1 MEGTKIEIKNLC
13 PMIAMIS
20 AGKTSILKVLFD
32 VDFLEASAG
41 IGTKFVNII
50 RYNPDVGKNPKFYHL
65 KLKDIGNGDYDY
77 YKDPDFK
84 EIIGKQEIK
93 QSNEKINQELKNKT
107 VPYEELFYMIEVGE
121 SSFIEDKEYLK
132 NYDLVDIPGVSEFN
146 VDQTP
151 EEKPTEDISIFK
163 EDPED
168 LGAAYSAFEGENN
181 KSIAHFDTIE
191 KEMENY
197 DPSKEKSYLT
207 EIFRIIKN
215 KMTNGII
222 VFSIDNYQHVE
233 NYRIIGKLHKVIKK
247 PIENFLIFLNK
258 IDKSE
263 NKEFDLGVLNSKIM
277 KFFPSGTYFN
287 FTKNI
292 IVPLSTIQL
301 ENESKMS
308 KDFKYFLY
316 YHYINYLMN
325 TQTDTP
331 TLKGSTTTGGLNFI
345 DFLKKINKRKKIS
358 KKKFVEI
365 INKMVESENY
375 KKILGEI
382 KGIISF
388 IKERHSDDDLNLGVR
403 ADDFEEKQIKGIIDD
418 KLQIEE
424 DNEGEEDG
432 DEQNDGFDINEQDG
446 VIFILFFYNEFKNN
460 KKQIPSLSK
469 NTLTIK
475 RFFSMKSVND
485 DKKKIDMKELL
496 TKLSKEDI
504 KKQNLS
510 QKIDDIS
517 KRLIEFYEEYKKEN
531 VRQQN
536 LDKLQKSINSSIGIL
551 KTSNYL
557 YIPMLGVS
565 NAGKST
571 ILNGL
576 IGCSILPAHKNE
588 CTKKGILIKHWDNEF
603 PAIRKT
609 KFKKDN
615 LGDEI
620 IYYFEPE
627 ANIIARGIHDIHR
640 VLEGTNGEFTD
651 NAEDYFYQ
659 IDINIKFVRELNMDE
674 NIKNKICFIDLPGF
688 GTNNAFEQNEIYS
701 RLIKS
706 CNIFLFIVF
715 NLKIKEV
722 DNKKMLDNLIEKM
735 KSFRGIVSHSFI
747 EKCLFIV
754 NCDKDQEI
762 SAKTEEQAKNDI
774 ISVVQKEKNKNPNNN
789 IVPKSSISK
798 QNIYVSFFN
807 AKFYENYIHKLIYY
821 NSPSLLIEQEYQEFL
836 DSVEKVWQ
844 GLLDKVKGGTFNN
857 YLISVLEDN
866 IKKDIK
872 ESFNKDIVKQK
883 EEIEIQVRETLKY
896 MNFKDKDINLI
907 SKLITYGSDNINK
920 SELITKSN
928 IRIFSTMLLL
938 SIEKAQKAEEKE
950 INKNLKT
957 CFKILDDV
965 FEVAPNVKFGPC
977 KDAPITKVVKPHVEE
992 DLNTMTTEVDDLIKS
1007 INSEFD
1013 KYNIVSLL
1021 DSYSA
1026 KINKILIDKKEQISE
1041 ELQNKKWKKVQEDFE
1056 EAFKKESGEL
1066 KSQLLSY
1073 VESASENIK
1082 TYYDQCYDKLD
1093 QFYSESCERPCILFK
1108 DHIANSLGGNN
1119 NIEETLQELIDDI
1132 VVNSKSAASW
1142 DNVKGFFKWVRCK
1155 FSSVEYLTKII
1166 DFIINKTNTKFTSF
1180 RNNIAEY
1187 VDTYKNNMNN
1197 EIKSSKDRV
1206 VAELEEKKEKEKIE
1220 INLANA
1226 QNEEERKKWEEEKRI
1241 LEENKK
1247 RWEELCRKY
1256 RALRDEITSLRLGGE

>member
-1 MEGTKIEIKNLC
+1 
-13 PMIAMIS
+13 MIAMIS

-163 EDPED
+163 EEPED
-168 LGAAYSAFEGENN
+168 LGAAYSAFEEENN
-181 KSIAHFDTIE
+181 KSKSIAHFDTIE

-263 NKEFDLGVLNSKIM
+263 NKEEDLAVLNSKIM

-316 YHYINYLMN
+316 FHYINYLMN
-325 TQTDTP
+325 SQTDAPTP
-331 TLKGSTTTGGLNFI
+331 KGSTTTGGLNFI
-345 DFLKKINKRKKIS
+345 DFLKKINQRKKIS

-432 DEQNDGFDINEQDG
+432 DDQNDGFDIMEQDG
-446 VIFILFFYNEFKNN
+446 VIFILFFYNEFKSN

-469 NTLTIK
+469 NTLTVK
-475 RFFSMKSVND
+475 RYFSMKSVND

-536 LDKLQKSINSSIGIL
+536 LEKLQKSINSSIGIL

-588 CTKKGILIKHWDNEF
+588 CTKKGILIKHWDIEI
-603 PAIRKT
+603 PAIRKI
-609 KFKKDN
+609 KFKKDT

-627 ANIIARGIHDIHR
+627 ANIIARGIYDIHR

-706 CNIFLFIVF
+706 CNIFLFIVL

-722 DNKKMLDNLIEKM
+722 DNKKMLDNLIEKL

-754 NCDKDQEI
+754 NSDTNQEI
-762 SAKTEEQAKNDI
+762 SPKTEDQAKNDI
-774 ISVVQKEKNKNPNNN
+774 ISIVVKEKDKNPNNN
-789 IVPKSSISK
+789 IVPKYNISK
-798 QNIYVSFFN
+798 KNINVCFFN
-807 AKFYENYIHKLIYY
+807 AKFYETYIRKLNYY
-821 NSPSLLIEQEYQEFL
+821 NSPVLLIEEEYQNFL
-836 DSVEKVWQ
+836 DAKEKVVQ
-844 GLLDKVKGGTFNN
+844 GKLDKVKGGTFNN
-857 YLISVLEDN
+857 YLISILEDKIN
-866 IKKDIK
+866 SDIR
-872 ESFNKDIVKQK
+872 EHFNKDIVKQK
-883 EEIEIQVRETLKY
+883 EGIEKQVRDTFKYNFLK
-896 MNFKDKDINLI
+896 FKDNDINLI
-907 SKLITYGSDNINK
+907 AKLITYGSENINK
-920 SELITKSN
+920 SELIPKSN
-928 IRIFSTMLLL
+928 IRIFSTILLL

-950 INKNLKT
+950 INKNLKA

-992 DLNTMTTEVDDLIKS
+992 DLNTMTTEVDNLIKS

-1013 KYNIVSLL
+1013 KYNIVSIL
-1021 DSYSA
+1021 DSFSA
-1026 KINKILIDKKEQISE
+1026 KINNILLVKKSHISE
-1041 ELQNKKWKKVQEDFE
+1041 ELERNNWKKIQEDFE
-1056 EAFKKESGEL
+1056 EAYKKESEEL
-1066 KSQLLSY
+1066 KSQLLSSI
-1073 VESASENIK
+1073 ENATKNIK
-1082 TYYDQCYDKLD
+1082 SYYDQCYDKLN
-1093 QFYSESCERPCILFK
+1093 QFYSESCERPSILFK

-1132 VVNSKSAASW
+1132 IVNSRSATNW
-1142 DNVKGFFKWVRCK
+1142 EKVKGFFKWISYK
-1155 FSSVEYLTKII
+1155 LSSLKYLTKII
-1166 DFIINKTNTKFTSF
+1166 DFIINKTNDKFTNF

-1206 VAELEEKKEKEKIE
+1206 VVELEEKKEKEKIE

-1226 QNEEERKKWEEEKRI
+1226 KNEEERKKWEEEKRI

>member
-1 MEGTKIEIKNLC
+1 MEGTKIEVKNLC
-13 PMIAMIS
+13 PLVAMIS
-20 AGKTSILKVLFD
+20 AGKTSILRVLFD

-84 EIIGKQEIK
+84 EVIGKQEIK

-121 SSFIEDKEYLK
+121 CGFIEDKEYLK

-151 EEKPTEDISIFK
+151 EEKPTENISVFK
-163 EDPED
+163 EEPDD
-168 LGAAYSAFEGENN
+168 LDAAFSAFEGENN
-181 KSIAHFDTIE
+181 KSQCIAHFDTIE

-197 DPSKEKSYLT
+197 DPAKEKSYLT

-263 NKEFDLGVLNSKIM
+263 NKEYDLAVLNSKIM
-277 KFFPSGTYFN
+277 KYFPSGTYFN

-325 TQTDTP
+325 SQTDAPTP
-331 TLKGSTTTGGLNFI
+331 KGSTTTGGLNFI
-345 DFLKKINKRKKIS
+345 DFLKKINKKKKIS
-358 KKKFVEI
+358 KKKFIEI
-365 INKMVESENY
+365 INKVVESENY

-388 IKERHSDDDLNLGVR
+388 IKERHSDDDLNLGIR

-418 KLQIEE
+418 KLQIED

-432 DEQNDGFDINEQDG
+432 DDQNDGFDINEQDG
-446 VIFILFFYNEFKNN
+446 VIFILFFYNEFKSN
-460 KKQIPSLSK
+460 KKQIPPLSK
-469 NTLTIK
+469 NTLAVK
-475 RFFSMKSVND
+475 RYFSMKSVND

-504 KKQNLS
+504 KTQNLS
-510 QKIDDIS
+510 QKIDAIS
-517 KRLIEFYEEYKKEN
+517 KRLLEFYEEYKKEN

-536 LDKLQKSINSSIGIL
+536 LEKLQRSINSSIGIL

-588 CTKKGILIKHWDNEF
+588 CTKKGILLKHWDNEF

-609 KFKKDN
+609 KFKKDT
-615 LGDEI
+615 LGDEV

-627 ANIIARGIHDIHR
+627 GNIIAKGIHDIHR

-659 IDINIKFVRELNMDE
+659 IDINIKFVRELNIDE

-735 KSFRGIVSHSFI
+735 KLFRGIVSHSFI

-762 SAKTEEQAKNDI
+762 SAKTEDQAKNDI
-774 ISVVQKEKNKNPNNN
+774 ISV
-789 IVPKSSISK
+789 I
-798 QNIYVSFFN
+798 
-807 AKFYENYIHKLIYY
+807 
-821 NSPSLLIEQEYQEFL
+821 
-836 DSVEKVWQ
+836 
-844 GLLDKVKGGTFNN
+844 
-857 YLISVLEDN
+857 
-866 IKKDIK
+866 
-872 ESFNKDIVKQK
+872 
-883 EEIEIQVRETLKY
+883 
-896 MNFKDKDINLI
+896 
-907 SKLITYGSDNINK
+907 
-920 SELITKSN
+920 
-928 IRIFSTMLLL
+928 
-938 SIEKAQKAEEKE
+938 
-950 INKNLKT
+950 
-957 CFKILDDV
+957 
-965 FEVAPNVKFGPC
+965 
-977 KDAPITKVVKPHVEE
+977 
-992 DLNTMTTEVDDLIKS
+992 
-1007 INSEFD
+1007 
-1013 KYNIVSLL
+1013 
-1021 DSYSA
+1021 
-1026 KINKILIDKKEQISE
+1026 
-1041 ELQNKKWKKVQEDFE
+1041 
-1056 EAFKKESGEL
+1056 
-1066 KSQLLSY
+1066 
-1073 VESASENIK
+1073 
-1082 TYYDQCYDKLD
+1082 
-1093 QFYSESCERPCILFK
+1093 
-1108 DHIANSLGGNN
+1108 
-1119 NIEETLQELIDDI
+1119 
-1132 VVNSKSAASW
+1132 
-1142 DNVKGFFKWVRCK
+1142 
-1155 FSSVEYLTKII
+1155 
-1166 DFIINKTNTKFTSF
+1166 
-1180 RNNIAEY
+1180 
-1187 VDTYKNNMNN
+1187 
-1197 EIKSSKDRV
+1197 
-1206 VAELEEKKEKEKIE
+1206 KKEKK
-1220 INLANA
+1220 
-1226 QNEEERKKWEEEKRI
+1226 
-1241 LEENKK
+1241 
-1247 RWEELCRKY
+1247 
-1256 RALRDEITSLRLGGE
+1256 